1 VCNELRDPETKFEI
15 NYGKCIKDL
24 AYSKSIQFSEKN
36 SEDSMCLRKYSNN
49 DCQDTPEDQTLH
61 FIKEGEQFTIF
72 AYEDK
77 RLIDLVSPCQPID
90 SSEIFESY
98 ILEM

>member
-1 VCNELRDPETKFEI
+1 MIVKT
-15 NYGKCIKDL
+15 
-24 AYSKSIQFSEKN
+24 
-36 SEDSMCLRKYSNN
+36 
-49 DCQDTPEDQTLH
+49 QTLH